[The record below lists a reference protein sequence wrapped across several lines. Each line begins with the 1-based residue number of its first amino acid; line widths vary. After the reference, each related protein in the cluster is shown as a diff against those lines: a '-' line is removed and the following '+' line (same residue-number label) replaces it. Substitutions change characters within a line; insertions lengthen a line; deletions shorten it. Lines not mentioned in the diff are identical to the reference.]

1 MIREDEV
8 YLAGVL
14 NKPHGTKGELQFTI
28 ADDAFMADDEEEL
41 DFIFCRLDGILVP
54 FYVEEY
60 RFRSDTT
67 MLLKLEGIDTEADAR
82 RLTGVE
88 VYAKQDERTPAE
100 DEPLTWSFFRGCTV
114 EDVQAGNLGKITL
127 VDNSTLNTLFII
139 KQGDKELMVPAQE
152 DFIVS
157 IDRAKRHIVMNLPT
171 GLLTLNDPDKAKE
184 EVY

>member
-28 ADDAFMADDEEEL
+28 SDDTFMAEDDEEL
-41 DFIFCRLDGILVP
+41 DFIFCKLDGILVP
-54 FYVEEY
+54 FFVEEY

-67 MLLKLEGIDTEADAR
+67 MLLKLEGIDTEVQAR

-88 VYAKQDERTPAE
+88 VYAKQNLRTPAE
-100 DEPLTWSFFRGCTV
+100 DEELTWGFFRGCTV
-114 EDVQAGNLGKITL
+114 EDLQAGDLGKVAS
-127 VDNSTLNTLFII
+127 VDTNTLNTLFII

-152 DFIVS
+152 EFIVS
-157 IDRAKRHIVMNLPT
+157 IDRVKRHIVLNLPA
-171 GLLTLNDPDKAKE
+171 GLLTLNDPAKAKE